1 MEEPGYVHAL
11 PVAVEYGAIEMTIT
25 PTAIETERGLVL
37 VDVGPEGIAD
47 ALEVHLADLGYGL
60 EDVWLALVTHHDGDH
75 VGGVEEIRARADPIV
90 AAHPEETPYLT
101 GEREPQK
108 GDPEEYPTTAVDLE
122 VTGGVRVPTLAGPM
136 VVRETPGHTPGH
148 VSLHL
153 PEKELLIAGDALVA
167 DGEEPLSGPKP
178 EYTADLERALESVSN
193 LETLEISRTL
203 CFHGGY
209 VEEGAE
215 RIGEVAETGRQ

>member
-1 MEEPGYVHAL
+1 MEESGHVHAL
-11 PVAVEYGAIEMTIT
+11 PVAVQYGDLELTIT
-25 PTAIETERGLVL
+25 PTAVETERGLVL
-37 VDVGPEGIAD
+37 IDVGPEGIAG
-47 ALEVHLADLGYGL
+47 ALEIHLADLGYGL
-60 EDVWLALVTHHDGDH
+60 EDIWLVFLTHHDGDH
-75 VGGVEEIRARADPIV
+75 VGGVEEVRARADPIV

-101 GEREPQK
+101 GERDPQK

-122 VTGGVRVPTLAGPM
+122 IVDGVRMPTLAGPM

-178 EYTADLERALESVSN
+178 EFTADLERALESVSK
-193 LETLEISRTL
+193 LAPLEISRTL
-203 CFHGGY
+203 CYHGGY

-215 RIGEVAETGRQ
+215 QIREIAETGHQ